1 MTQTVRLKDW
11 DKSSPGISEI
21 SSRLRFSFETGQIW
35 LDEERMMLMHSSSL
49 IALHKELIETLGME
63 RTHGILTR
71 IGYAAGLRDAE
82 IVKASYKG
90 LSDLELLHKG
100 PLLHALEG
108 MVKVELQAVEI
119 DIQRGSYFIDAIWK
133 NSIEYQIHKGFIGP
147 DQIPIA
153 WNQLGHATGYVSGI
167 MNRFILHKQVE
178 VTPEGP
184 RFVGKPLEEW
194 DDVSE
199 ELKYYQSDSI
209 VEQILALQNQVEDL
223 KQALPKPYLPT
234 DLIGESE
241 KFKEAWNLA
250 EKASSSTVTVLLL
263 GETGVG
269 KDVFANA
276 IHNASPRA
284 DKPFVAVNCGALPNE
299 LIESEL
305 FGIEKGAFTGAQTSR
320 AGRFER
326 ADGGTLFL
334 DEVGELSM
342 AAQTRLLRALQ
353 SGDIDRLGST
363 ETRKVNV
370 RVIAATNVD
379 LAVAVENGTFRK
391 DLYYRLNVFPVAI
404 PPLKERK
411 NDILALAQ
419 RFIDKFAAREGK
431 RIKGLT
437 DKAIHALQSH
447 DWPGNIRELEN
458 VIERGIILVHQ
469 DSFIDAA
476 MLFPPSYTTLLNENT
491 NILNRE
497 GKITEAVNKPFEDF
511 VNTLLDKQISL
522 DSIENLFVKVA
533 IDRSKGNLCAA
544 ARLLGISRAQ
554 IGYKQKKLA

>member
-49 IALHKELIETLGME
+49 IALRKELIETLGLE
-63 RTHGILTR
+63 RTRGILTR

-119 DIQRGSYFIDAIWK
+119 DIQKGSYFIDAIWE

-147 DQIPIA
+147 DQTPIA
-153 WNQLGHATGYVSGI
+153 WNELGHATGYVSGI

-178 VTPEGP
+178 ITPKGP

-194 DDVSE
+194 DDASE

-305 FGIEKGAFTGAQTSR
+305 FGIEKGAFTGAQSSR

-458 VIERGIILVHQ
+458 VIERGIILAHQ

-476 MLFPPSYTTLLNENT
+476 MLFPPSYTTLLDENV

-497 GKITEAVNKPFEDF
+497 GKITEAVAKPFEDF
-511 VNTLLDKQISL
+511 VNSLLDKQTSL
-522 DSIENLFVKVA
+522 DSIENLFVKAA

-554 IGYKQKKLA
+554 MGYKQKKLA

>member
-49 IALHKELIETLGME
+49 IALRKELIDTLGLE
-63 RTHGILTR
+63 RTRGILTR

-82 IVKASYKG
+82 IVKSSYNN

-108 MVKVELQAVEI
+108 MVKVDLNAVEI
-119 DIQRGSYFIDAIWK
+119 DIQAGCYYIDGIWQ
-133 NSIEYQIHKGFIGP
+133 NSLEYQIHQGFVAP
-147 DQIPIA
+147 DQTAIA
-153 WNQLGHATGYVSGI
+153 WNELGHATGYVSGI

-178 VTPEGP
+178 VTPHGP
-184 RFVGKPLEEW
+184 RFIGKPLDEW
-194 DDVSE
+194 NDVSE
-199 ELKYYQSDSI
+199 ELQYYQADSI
-209 VEQILALQNQVEDL
+209 VEQLLALQRQVEDL
-223 KQALPKPYLPT
+223 KKALPKPELPV
-234 DLIGESE
+234 DLIGESAQ
-241 KFKEAWNLA
+241 FKQAWALA
-250 EKASSSTVTVLLL
+250 ERASSSPVTVLLL

-276 IHNASPRA
+276 IHRASPRA
-284 DKPFVAVNCGALPNE
+284 NQPFVAVNCGALPNE

-305 FGIEKGAFTGAQTSR
+305 FGIEKGAYTGAQTSR

-353 SGDIDRLGST
+353 SGDIDRLGSS

-370 RVIAATNVD
+370 RVIAATNVG
-379 LAVAVENGTFRK
+379 LAEAVANGTFRK
-391 DLYYRLNVFPVAI
+391 DLYYRLNVFPVSI
-404 PPLKERK
+404 PPLRERK
-411 NDILALAQ
+411 SDILALAQ
-419 RFIDKFAAREGK
+419 RFIDKFSLREGK

-437 DKAIHALQSH
+437 DKAIHALKSH

-458 VIERGIILVHQ
+458 VIERGMILAHQ
-469 DSFIDAA
+469 DSFIDAT
-476 MLFPPSYTTLLNENT
+476 MLFPPSYTTLLDENS
-491 NILNRE
+491 NMLDYE
-497 GKITEAVNKPFEDF
+497 GKITQAPDPSLEDLMQQLLQK
-511 VNTLLDKQISL
+511 NITLE
-522 DSIENLFVKVA
+522 SIENLFVKTAVEK
-533 IDRSKGNLCAA
+533 SQGNLCAA

-554 IGYKQKKLA
+554 IGYKYKKLS

>member
-49 IALHKELIETLGME
+49 IALRKELIDTLGLE
-63 RTHGILTR
+63 RTRGILTR

-82 IVKASYKG
+82 IVKSSYNN

-108 MVKVELQAVEI
+108 MVKVDLNAVEI
-119 DIQRGSYFIDAIWK
+119 DIQAGRYYIDGIWQ
-133 NSIEYQIHKGFIGP
+133 NSLEYQIHQGFVAP
-147 DQIPIA
+147 DQTAIA
-153 WNQLGHATGYVSGI
+153 WNELGHATGYVSGI

-178 VTPEGP
+178 VTPHGP
-184 RFVGKPLEEW
+184 RFIGKPLDEW
-194 DDVSE
+194 NDVSE
-199 ELKYYQSDSI
+199 ELQYYQADSI
-209 VEQILALQNQVEDL
+209 VEQLLALQRQVEDL
-223 KQALPKPYLPT
+223 KKALPKPELPV
-234 DLIGESE
+234 DLIGESAQ
-241 KFKEAWNLA
+241 FKQAWALA
-250 EKASSSTVTVLLL
+250 ERASSSPVTVLLL

-276 IHNASPRA
+276 IHRASPRA
-284 DKPFVAVNCGALPNE
+284 NQPFVAVNCGALPNE

-305 FGIEKGAFTGAQTSR
+305 FGIEKGAYTGAQTSR

-353 SGDIDRLGST
+353 SGDIDRLGSS

-379 LAVAVENGTFRK
+379 LAEAVANGTFRK
-391 DLYYRLNVFPVAI
+391 DLYYRLNVFPVSI
-404 PPLKERK
+404 PPLRERK
-411 NDILALAQ
+411 SDILALAQ
-419 RFIDKFAAREGK
+419 RFIDKFSLREGK

-437 DKAIHALQSH
+437 DKAIHALKSH

-458 VIERGIILVHQ
+458 VIERGMILAHQ
-469 DSFIDAA
+469 DSFIDAT
-476 MLFPPSYTTLLNENT
+476 MLFPPSYTTLLDENS
-491 NILNRE
+491 NMLDYE
-497 GKITEAVNKPFEDF
+497 GKITQAPDPSLEDLMQQLLQK
-511 VNTLLDKQISL
+511 NITLE
-522 DSIENLFVKVA
+522 SIENLFVKTAVEK
-533 IDRSKGNLCAA
+533 SQGNLCAA

-554 IGYKQKKLA
+554 IGYKYKKLS